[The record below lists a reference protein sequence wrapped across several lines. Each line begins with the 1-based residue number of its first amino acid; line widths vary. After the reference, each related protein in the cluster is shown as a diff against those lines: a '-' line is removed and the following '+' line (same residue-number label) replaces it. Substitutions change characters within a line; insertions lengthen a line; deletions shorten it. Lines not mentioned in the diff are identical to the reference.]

1 MQGAVAQV
9 WRYPVKSM
17 QGETPD
23 VLDLDGD
30 RVPLDRE
37 WGVRDSTTGRVLTGR
52 GEPRLLLAS
61 ARVVDGDRV
70 CITLP
75 DGRQLHEDDYATDLA
90 LSSYVGR
97 PVHLARAKADEHQ
110 GFAEDG
116 AQWQSRAGSFNDG
129 HPVHL
134 LTTATL
140 AAGPWDA
147 RRFRPNVVLDVGAG
161 AEPFAEE
168 GWTSVRLGNVAL
180 EIYKRTTR
188 CSITTRAQPGLAE
201 DPEVRAE
208 LIRNRNAKLGV
219 YARVT
224 TPGPIAAGDAVQP
237 T

>member
-75 DGRQLHEDDYATDLA
+75 DGRQLHEDDDATDLA
-90 LSSYVGR
+90 LSSYLGR
-97 PVHLARAKADEHQ
+97 PVHLARAKPDERQ
-110 GFAEDG
+110 GFAEEG
-116 AQWQSRAGSFNDG
+116 FEWRSRSGSFNDG

-147 RRFRPNVVLDVGAG
+147 RRFRANLVLDVDA
-161 AEPFAEE
+161 APFAEDE
-168 GWTSVRLGNVAL
+168 WTSVQARNVVL
-180 EIYKRTTR
+180 EIYKKTGR
-188 CSITTRAQPGLAE
+188 CSIPTRAQPGLAE
-201 DPEVRAE
+201 DPSIRTDLV
-208 LIRNRNAKLGV
+208 RNRNARLGV

-224 TPGPIAAGDAVQP
+224 TPGPIAAGDALDL